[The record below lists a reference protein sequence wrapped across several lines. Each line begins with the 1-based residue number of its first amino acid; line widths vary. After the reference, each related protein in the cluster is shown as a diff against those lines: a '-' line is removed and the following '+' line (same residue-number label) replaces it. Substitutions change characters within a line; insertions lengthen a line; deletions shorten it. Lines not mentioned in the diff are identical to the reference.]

1 MGSEPPAASGDD
13 ASARSKRKF
22 GNYEILSLLGKGGM
36 ASVYRAKVLSG
47 PRLGWEVAI
56 KRLLPDLT
64 RDPEYVELFLR
75 EAQLTKSLTHPNIVN
90 VYEVGALEHIYF
102 MEMDLID
109 GRDLGQILQKCRQR
123 KIPLPIDFG
132 VYLTKVLLEAL
143 SFAHQAVAPDGAP
156 LHIVHCDIS
165 PSNLFISRTG
175 EIKLGDFGV
184 ACVRA
189 SSQEAAA
196 VVAGKPYYLSPEV
209 IGGTISQEGDLWAV
223 AVSLY
228 ELLTLE
234 RPFTGTTPKE
244 VFRNIRARTYQ
255 PVSFA
260 RPDVSAELAAIFDR
274 AFHKDRAKRFQSAAE
289 FAQALEHLY
298 DERVGNALGIAAV
311 VRGLFGASDRPGT
324 QKP

>member
-1 MGSEPPAASGDD
+1 
-13 ASARSKRKF
+13 
-22 GNYEILSLLGKGGM
+22 
-36 ASVYRAKVLSG
+36 VYRAKVLDG
-47 PRLGWEVAI
+47 TRNGWEVAI

-75 EAQLTKSLTHPNIVN
+75 EAQLTKSLEHPNIIK

-123 KIPLPIDFG
+123 QILLPIDFA
-132 VYLTKVLLEAL
+132 VYLTKTLMDAL
-143 SFAHQAVAPDGAP
+143 SFAHQALGPDGEP

-189 SSQEAAA
+189 SSEEAAA

-209 IGGTISQEGDLWAV
+209 IGGTISQEGDVWAA
-223 AVSLY
+223 AVTLY

-234 RPFTGTTPKE
+234 RPFVGNSPKE
-244 VFRNIRARTYQ
+244 VFKAIRQRIYM
-255 PVSFA
+255 PVQQR
-260 RPDVSAELAAIFDR
+260 RPEVSDALAAILER
-274 AFHKDRAKRFQSAAE
+274 AFSRDRGGRFQTAAE
-289 FAQALEHLY
+289 FAAALQDHF
-298 DERVGNALGIAAV
+298 DERVGTELAIAAV
-311 VRGLFGASDRPGT
+311 VRGLFGASDRPQT
-324 QKP
+324 P